1 MFALSTK
8 SKGLGCNM
16 KKVRFTTF
24 WLAICLSSLCA
35 FAGNGNNKVKDKGG
49 KTDAT
54 EMSLL
59 GLAAASVLGTGS
71 YLVYRR
77 RARSRG

>member
-1 MFALSTK
+1 MQKIRL
-8 SKGLGCNM
+8 
-16 KKVRFTTF
+16 VTF
-24 WLAICLSSLCA
+24 LLAFCLWSLCA
-35 FAGNGNNKVKDKGG
+35 FADNGKHKGQDQQNDS

-59 GLAAASVLGTGS
+59 GLAAASALGSGS

-77 RARSRG
+77 RTRSRG

>member
-1 MFALSTK
+1 
-8 SKGLGCNM
+8 M
-16 KKVRFTTF
+16 KKVR
-24 WLAICLSSLCA
+24 LAAFFLTICLSSLCA
-35 FAGNGNNKVKDKGG
+35 FADHGDDDKDKDRYKGG

-59 GLAAASVLGTGS
+59 GLAAASVLGAGS